1 MIKQIYT
8 TQRFKKKLGYFSRE
22 ERISIQEDL
31 LFFMENPFDQVFD
44 VHSLKEKYAGY
55 FSMSLHSNLRIMFKL
70 KNPEMSEITLY
81 DIGGHEIYK

>member
-8 TQRFKKKLGYFSRE
+8 TQRFKKKLSYYSRE

-31 LFFMENPFDQVFD
+31 LFFMEKPEDPVFE
-44 VHSLKEKYAGY
+44 VHSLREKYAGF
-55 FSMSLHSNLRIMFKL
+55 FSMCLQSNLRIMFKF
-70 KNPEMSEITLY
+70 KNNEMTEIILY